1 MANYELGLTASE
13 IDIAL
18 QKAHSPTTSITNST
32 TSDPSLVTS
41 GAVKAAL
48 DNQVVVT
55 EDSSAGITDTDAA
68 VPTSAAV
75 LDANQFSLKSG
86 YTTLHSSFQGGNYT
100 SVTKT
105 GVAPSS
111 GFLVIQYSMGDT
123 PVSTPASTVSVGG
136 QSFNMNNYQL
146 TRQTIGY
153 IYDTITG
160 VFTLPI
166 AYNETYYVQSVRS
179 TDVFTVYFK
188 SFRTA

>member
-48 DNQVVVT
+48 NNQAVVT

-86 YTTLHSSFQGGNYT
+86 YTTLHSSFNNTTRSGNA
-100 SVTKT
+100 S
-105 GVAPSS
+105 SS
-111 GFLVIQYSMGDT
+111 GFLVIKYSMTGANT
-123 PVSTPASTVSVGG
+123 SSYSNVTVGG
-136 QSFNMNNYQL
+136 QSFSMNNYQRSL
-146 TRQTIGY
+146 LNFGSTIF
-153 IYDTITG
+153 DTITG

-166 AYNETYYVQSVRS
+166 ADNEAYSVQSVRT

>member
-18 QKAHSPTTSITNST
+18 QKAHSPTTSITNVT

-48 DNQVVVT
+48 ASQVVVI
-55 EDSSAGITDTDAA
+55 EDSSAGLTDTDAA

-86 YTTLHSSFQGGNYT
+86 YTTLHSSFTNK
-100 SVTKT
+100 TKT

-111 GFLVIQYSMGDT
+111 GFLVIQYT
-123 PVSTPASTVSVGG
+123 ITATRSTPSTVIVGG
-136 QSFNMNNYQL
+136 QSFDMSNSH
-146 TRQTIGY
+146 RQSTSE
-153 IYDTITG
+153 DDVITG
-160 VFTLPI
+160 VITLPVAHNE
-166 AYNETYYVQSVRS
+166 AYSITSISYG
-179 TDVFTVYFK
+179 TFTVYFK
-188 SFRTA
+188 SFHTA

>member
-48 DNQVVVT
+48 NNQAVVT

-86 YTTLHSSFQGGNYT
+86 YTTLHSSFNNTTRSGNA
-100 SVTKT
+100 S
-105 GVAPSS
+105 SS
-111 GFLVIQYSMGDT
+111 GFLVIKYSMTGANT
-123 PVSTPASTVSVGG
+123 SSYSNVTVGG
-136 QSFNMNNYQL
+136 QSFDMKNFYRTL
-146 TRQTIGY
+146 PTS
-153 IYDTITG
+153 DTVDGI
-160 VFTLPI
+160 FTLPI
-166 AYNETYYVQSVRS
+166 ANNEAYSITSAYYSY
-179 TDVFTVYFK
+179 FTVYFK
-188 SFRTA
+188 SFHKRFN

>member
-13 IDIAL
+13 IEIAL

-48 DNQVVVT
+48 DSQVVVT

-86 YTTLHSSFQGGNYT
+86 YTTLHSSFQGGSYA

-111 GFLVIQYSMGDT
+111 GFLVIQYSMAGI
-123 PVSTPASTVSVGG
+123 PFSTASTVSVGG